1 MFEKL
6 KSFFGTADTGTMKNE
21 IKKETKNEVSAQEKK
36 QALLKAVQFWQEGR
50 YERATEL
57 CRRYNIS
64 DGDFAKAQIAYS
76 RIQPSSVTD
85 EEKEKAVVQA
95 VYLWQQGKYQRA
107 VELYKRYG
115 ISDRDFT
122 RYMVA
127 GLNQEKGK

>member
-6 KSFFGTADTGTMKNE
+6 KSFFGTADTGTVKNE
-21 IKKETKNEVSAQEKK
+21 IKKEADKEITAQKKK
-36 QALLKAVQFWQEGR
+36 QALLKSVQFWQEGR

-115 ISDRDFT
+115 ISDRDFS

-127 GLNQEKGK
+127 GFKNENKK